1 MARHELYVKSFLPR
15 AHFIRSGSG
24 ADVHFY
30 LKSPVPREV
39 LKASKGSAK
48 EFKRSS
54 ILLAKFMAVWL
65 CAVEEEVTH
74 RVRLGL
80 MKSER

>member
-1 MARHELYVKSFLPR
+1 MNFMRKVSTARILFGQEVGRTCIYT
-15 AHFIRSGSG
+15 
-24 ADVHFY
+24 
-30 LKSPVPREV
+30 LKALPREV